1 MIKDM
6 SAERK
11 RVDAILDKIDDEVPG
26 IPFSVRLTKTER
38 EQLGRLAKSYKR
50 PMGQVMQ
57 MLLHQAIQDYELDG
71 EVFALTT
78 QR

>member
-1 MIKDM
+1 MIKDI
-6 SAERK
+6 SAQRK
-11 RVDAILDKIDDEVPG
+11 RADEILDRIDDEVPG
-26 IPFSVRLTKTER
+26 VPFSIRLTKTER
-38 EQLGRLAKSYKR
+38 EQLGRLAKIYKR